1 MTARSAFVALF
12 FCILALGCRDEVEN
26 IVSSAEPDGGII
38 VEPNRVDRGLR
49 DGEVPTDGAL
59 LDGGDAQTQSMDAEG
74 IRIQQDGGTD
84 ALPGQDTAPPADAGP
99 ADTGPD
105 AVPMTFPDHPLPPSE
120 CGRFGPRE
128 ALHANPARVES
139 YRHSGPGEWFDE
151 PALFGCT
158 PRSITW
164 EDGEGDA
171 RRWQTFTFEYDG
183 LRAVSSQWQFGEDME
198 TTEMVRTL
206 EVDQHGLVSRV
217 RYDCGAE
224 MESPQVEL
232 TYDERGRLTAYR
244 RDSAAGCAA
253 LEVPLG
259 TTIEYS
265 YGSDDPLPSR
275 VTIRVEAAE
284 LEMISDLE
292 YTWADDRITRI
303 DMRSAEGADQ
313 YRLFTYD
320 DDGRIS
326 REEVWRTDED
336 KADRELSYQYDAE
349 GRLVVKRDSAT
360 GQFRFQYDA
369 VGELQG
375 VEWPTGETLRARG
388 HPETVSAIVGEG
400 QR

>member
-1 MTARSAFVALF
+1 
-12 FCILALGCRDEVEN
+12 
-26 IVSSAEPDGGII
+26 
-38 VEPNRVDRGLR
+38 
-49 DGEVPTDGAL
+49 
-59 LDGGDAQTQSMDAEG
+59 
-74 IRIQQDGGTD
+74 
-84 ALPGQDTAPPADAGP
+84 
-99 ADTGPD
+99 
-105 AVPMTFPDHPLPPSE
+105 
-120 CGRFGPRE
+120 
-128 ALHANPARVES
+128 
-139 YRHSGPGEWFDE
+139 
-151 PALFGCT
+151 
-158 PRSITW
+158 
-164 EDGEGDA
+164 
-171 RRWQTFTFEYDG
+171 
-183 LRAVSSQWQFGEDME
+183 
-198 TTEMVRTL
+198 
-206 EVDQHGLVSRV
+206 
-217 RYDCGAE
+217 

-232 TYDERGRLTAYR
+232 TYDEGGRLTAYR

-336 KADRELSYQYDAE
+336 KADREISYQYDAE
-349 GRLVVKRDSAT
+349 GRLVVKRDRAP
-360 GQFRFQYDA
+360 GQFRFQYDG
-369 VGELQG
+369 VGALQG
-375 VEWPTGETLRARG
+375 VEWPTGETLRERG
-388 HPETVSAIVGEG
+388 HPETVSATVGEG